1 MTASNSASLSPFAVF
16 RNRNFSLIWTG
27 QLISTMGS
35 ALTSLAAS
43 IYIFRLTGSA
53 LSVGLMLMATAAPS
67 LLVGLFAGVFV
78 DRYDRKKIMITA
90 DILRAIL
97 ILLIPILVPKNVI
110 WLYVIVMLTSAI
122 GQFFDPAH
130 ESVLPEVASDE
141 ELAAANSLIAISSF
155 GSTAI
160 GFAAAGLIASAAN
173 INWAFYL
180 DAASFVISAVCVYLI
195 RIKPIQA
202 EEETSAAMVIKNLRA
217 GVSQLF
223 DTPILRSLFTVQIF
237 VLISFGLSN
246 TLLLPFA
253 LRALNATE
261 FEYGLQEGL
270 TSIGFVVGSLL
281 MASIIDR
288 MREGAWLAMSFLG
301 MAIIGIFYSS
311 LHSVPLA
318 ILLIAFSGFFNAPSS
333 IARRLI
339 VQRNTPREMRGRVS
353 SVFFVARDLFFLI
366 GMSAAG
372 LADLMD
378 VRFLYL
384 ISAFMLLLAGLV
396 VLVIPGLGQPA
407 AQWKR
412 TISLLRGVEA
422 APRLG
427 AGRPA
432 TVVEVERF
440 ISRMPELVE
449 LNPKERAQLASDT
462 LVAEASVGKV
472 VVYRGET
479 SDAAYFIL
487 KGSVAAGFLKDD
499 EYVIL
504 RYMHEGDFFG
514 EVAALTG
521 KQRTAN
527 IITEEDSEFLII
539 PSKVMRRLTDRFG
552 SLREMFH
559 STISERL
566 SLTELPIG
574 GGLDQQSLRELRT
587 NQPVMEEEPAS
598 V

>member
-1 MTASNSASLSPFAVF
+1 MTKSTPTSLSPFSVF
-16 RNRNFSLIWTG
+16 RNRSFSLLWTG
-27 QLISTMGS
+27 QLVSTMGS

-43 IYIFRLTGSA
+43 IYIFRLTGST

-97 ILLIPILVPKNVI
+97 ILLIPILVPLNII

-155 GSTAI
+155 GSTAV

-173 INWAFYL
+173 INWAFYA
-180 DAASFVISAVCVYLI
+180 DAITFIFSAICVYLI
-195 RIKPIQA
+195 RVKPIQA
-202 EEETSAAMVIKNLRA
+202 EEETSAAVVLKNLRA
-217 GVSQLF
+217 GVRQLF
-223 DTPILRSLFTVQIF
+223 GTPVLRALFSVQVI

-253 LRALNATE
+253 LKALKATE

-281 MASIIDR
+281 MAKIFDR
-288 MREGAWLAMSFLG
+288 LQPGAWLAISFLG
-301 MAIIGIFYSS
+301 MATLGMIYSS

-318 ILLIAFSGFFNAPSS
+318 IALIAFSGLFNAPSS
-333 IARRLI
+333 IGRRII
-339 VQRNTPREMRGRVS
+339 VQRNTPGEMRGRVS
-353 SVFFVARDLFFLI
+353 SVFFVSRDVFFLI
-366 GMSAAG
+366 GMSVAG

-378 VRFLYL
+378 VRLLYL
-384 ISAFMLLLAGLV
+384 ISAVMLFIAGVTILL
-396 VLVIPGLGQPA
+396 IPELGQPA

-412 TISLLRGVEA
+412 TIALLRGIEA

-427 AGRPA
+427 VGRPA
-432 TVVEVERF
+432 TMVEVERF
-440 ISRMPELVE
+440 VGHMLGLKGMSPR
-449 LNPKERAQLASDT
+449 ERSQLASDT
-462 LVAEASVGKV
+462 LVADAAPGTLVT
-472 VVYRGET
+472 YRGET

-487 KGSVAAGFLKDD
+487 KGSVGTGYVKDG

-504 RYMHEGDFFG
+504 RYLKEGDFFG

-521 KQRTAN
+521 MQRTAN
-527 IITEEDSEFLII
+527 IITEEDSQFLIL
-539 PSKVMRRLTDRFG
+539 PARVMKRLTQKYAA
-552 SLREMFH
+552 LNVMLH
-559 STISERL
+559 TTIGERL
-566 SLTELPIG
+566 SLTELPRG
-574 GGLDQQSLRELRT
+574 TGFDQQLLRDLRT
-587 NQPVMEEEPAS
+587 NQPDMEAEPVPA
-598 V
+598 

>member
-1 MTASNSASLSPFAVF
+1 MSHSTSASPSPFAVF
-16 RNRNFSLIWTG
+16 RNRNFTLLWTG
-27 QLISTMGS
+27 QLISTIGT
-35 ALTSLAAS
+35 ALSSLAAS
-43 IYIFRLTGSA
+43 IYVFRLTDSA

-90 DILRAIL
+90 DVLRAVL
-97 ILLIPILVPKNVI
+97 ILLVPILVPLNII
-110 WLYVIVMLTSAI
+110 WLYLIVMLTSAI

-155 GSTAI
+155 GSTAV

-173 INWAFYL
+173 INWAFYA
-180 DAASFVISAVCVYLI
+180 DAITFGVSAICVYLI
-195 RIKPIQA
+195 RVKPIQA
-202 EEETSAAMVIKNLRA
+202 EEETSVAVVIKNLRA

-223 DTPILRSLFTVQIF
+223 GTPVLRSLFTVQVF

-253 LRALNATE
+253 LKALNATE

-270 TSIGFVVGSLL
+270 TSIGFVVGSLF
-281 MASIIDR
+281 MAKIFDR
-288 MREGAWLAMSFLG
+288 LQAGAWMAISFIG
-301 MAIIGIFYSS
+301 MAVVGIIYSS

-318 ILLIAFSGFFNAPSS
+318 ILLITFSGLFNAPSS
-333 IARRLI
+333 IGRRLI
-339 VQRNTPREMRGRVS
+339 VQRNTPGEMRGRVS
-353 SVFFVARDLFFLI
+353 SVFFVARDVFFLI

-378 VRFLYL
+378 VRLLYL
-384 ISAFMLLLAGLV
+384 VSALMLLLAGLAI
-396 VLVIPGLGQPA
+396 LFLPELGQPFS
-407 AQWKR
+407 QWKR
-412 TISLLRGVEA
+412 TFALLRGTEA

-432 TVVEVERF
+432 SMVEVERF
-440 ISRMPELVE
+440 VSRMPQL
-449 LNPKERAQLASDT
+449 LGMSPRERAQLASDT
-462 LVAEASVGKV
+462 LVADAPGGRV

-487 KGSVAAGFLKDD
+487 KGSVGVGYIKDD

-504 RYMHEGDFFG
+504 RYMHAGDFFG

-521 KQRTAN
+521 MQRTAN
-527 IITEEDSEFLII
+527 IITEEDCEFLII
-539 PSKVMRRLTDRFG
+539 PSKVLKKLAGKYPGLNVLFY
-552 SLREMFH
+552 
-559 STISERL
+559 TIIGERL
-566 SLTELPIG
+566 SQTELPRG
-574 GGLDQQSLRELRT
+574 TGFDQQLLRELRT
-587 NQPVMEEEPAS
+587 DQPDMETEPAAA
-598 V
+598 